1 MGTHCPECRKNPAL
15 KARLPVRMLKEIK
28 VSLKKYKNPKANNG
42 INVAPTL
49 VIFVL
54 AVRIF
59 RGRVMPVY
67 PP

>member
-1 MGTHCPECRKNPAL
+1 
-15 KARLPVRMLKEIK
+15 MLKEIK

-59 RGRVMPVY
+59 RGARHACVPAMTHFLWIC
-67 PP
+67 

>member
-1 MGTHCPECRKNPAL
+1 
-15 KARLPVRMLKEIK
+15 MLKEIK

-42 INVAPTL
+42 INVAPLL

-59 RGRVMPVY
+59 MGRVMPVY